1 MRLGLGRRGAR
12 ALEVS
17 EQHLAQLLADE
28 PPPPQL
34 QRSPRHD
41 GQTEQQLHRRTEG
54 ELRLPKELSTIDLT
68 QEEGGHGAVDD
79 GVGVRLGV
87 ERARARARARAKAK
101 ARVRARVRPV

>member
-17 EQHLAQLLADE
+17 EQHLAQLLADQ

-41 GQTEQQLHRRTEG
+41 GQAEQQRHRRAEG
-54 ELRLPKELSTIDLT
+54 ELRLPEELSTIDLT
-68 QEEGGHGAVDD
+68 QEEGGHGADED
-79 GVGVRLGV
+79 GVGVRAGV
-87 ERARARARARAKAK
+87 EKAWARARARAR